1 MAYSHPV
8 SGDRLDGVYQAQV
21 TLNSAAEA
29 GVWHVQYLLLNDEAG
44 NITWLSPANSADLAA
59 LSFSVGDVAS
69 VVSLSA
75 ITDSGASDLNAGHVI
90 TISLAMSETV
100 YVAGTPSFNST
111 TTR

>member
-1 MAYSHPV
+1 LHPV

-75 ITDSGASDLNAGHVI
+75 ITDSGASDLNAG
-90 TISLAMSETV
+90 M
-100 YVAGTPSFNST
+100 
-111 TTR
+111 